1 MDTSSSKQLEIMIK
15 KAKYNELKEDYKKI
29 KIMLEMTNT
38 LYNDNKKSL
47 QIYLIHSL
55 GETVC
60 LMNYNRSYLEE
71 LNEIKSM
78 VSEVKRYMNYNPRN
92 EWYREWQCLWNDL
105 EGIY

>member
-1 MDTSSSKQLEIMIK
+1 
-15 KAKYNELKEDYKKI
+15 
-29 KIMLEMTNT
+29 MLETTNT
-38 LYNDNKKSL
+38 LYNDNNKRYL

-60 LMNYNRSYLEE
+60 LMNYLEE